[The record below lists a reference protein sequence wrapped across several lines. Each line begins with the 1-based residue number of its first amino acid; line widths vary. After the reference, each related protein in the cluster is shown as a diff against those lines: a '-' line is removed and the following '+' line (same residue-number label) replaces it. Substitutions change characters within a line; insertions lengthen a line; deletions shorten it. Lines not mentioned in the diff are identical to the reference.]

1 MHTKKII
8 VLISIFAVLI
18 LCSTC
23 NRMQTG
29 TAQLKFVV
37 LDAETQ
43 QPTPAKLVFVK
54 GKDDKFD
61 LNIPETFGLAP
72 ENNGFFTAFGKG
84 QVEVPAGKYTIYASR
99 GMEYSIDQKTIN
111 LKKDAVVEQQWSI
124 RREIDPPGYIGA
136 DLHMH
141 TTNSDG
147 HCSEEERVT
156 SLVGAGVE
164 FAVATDH
171 NYVTDFQAAEDKLGV
186 SELISTC
193 PGNEVSTPIGHF
205 NMFPLPSGSTPWDHK
220 VTDGHVVM
228 AYREGLPG
236 TVINQVNHPRW
247 GGLDYFGHLDLLQIT
262 SESTNPKFSFNFEA
276 MEIMNET
283 IGWGLLTGPGNKL
296 SVWDDWFNLLNKGY
310 RITGT
315 GNSDSHVLLSMPAG
329 WPRNYIASATENP
342 GELDPYELTENIIKH
357 QVSVSRG
364 VFVNMTVNEKWPIGA
379 DVVDRDGSVDIRI
392 ELLAPSW
399 IEVEKVVLYGNAREI
414 WSEEID
420 IKDEVL
426 NYRKEIT
433 LNPEVDTW
441 YVVKAEGSKSLWPI
455 IPDQKGIAVT
465 PVGFTNPIWVDIDGA
480 GFETE
485 RDRATQ
491 FIEKYQDNQEDFKAA
506 LKDADWWL
514 QRQILAQL
522 EKESDLEWIMIHNF
536 LSSEME
542 MARKYAYTRFD
553 EKADKENIPLLK
565 SVSTNLSNENER
577 ALLDT
582 YIAKLGPRTEL
593 MDFMFDRILH
603 SDSDLRSEQCKIL
616 SMEKYP
622 KAWQLVAP
630 FVAEGDSGLNV
641 PFAPETNVDFS
652 ESYTGKNG
660 VKITW
665 QQLTAEADGFV
676 DFTKITDDVNNSLG
690 YAYGRIQ
697 SPEEFKTVLFFGS
710 DDGAVI
716 WHNGK
721 EMYRKLVRR
730 GAHEYE
736 ECLPIT
742 LVKGENTFL
751 VKVENRRGTWD
762 FHFQLFDPVGKLS
775 Q

>member
-1 MHTKKII
+1 MKLKKIT
-8 VLISIFAVLI
+8 VLFSIFSI
-18 LCSTC
+18 LLSHSFCS
-23 NRMQTG
+23 RIQTG

-37 LDAETQ
+37 LDEERQ
-43 QPTPAKLVFVK
+43 QPIPAKLVFVK

-61 LNIPETFGLAP
+61 LNIPETYGLAP

-99 GMEYSIDQKTIN
+99 GMEYSIDKKSVN
-111 LKKDAVVEQQWSI
+111 LKKDAVVEQQWTI
-124 RREIDPPGYIGA
+124 KREIDPAGYIGA

-156 SLVGAGVE
+156 SLIGAGVE
-164 FAVATDH
+164 FAVASDH
-171 NYVTDFQAAEDKLGV
+171 NYVTDFQPAEDKLGV
-186 SELISTC
+186 SDLITTC
-193 PGNEVSTPIGHF
+193 PGNEVSTPVGHF
-205 NMFPLPSGSTPWDHK
+205 NMFPLPSGSAPWDHK
-220 VTDGHVVM
+220 VTDGHVIM

-262 SESTNPKFSFNFEA
+262 SESTNPNFSFNFEA

-296 SVWDDWFNLLNKGY
+296 SVWDDWFNFLNKGF
-310 RITGT
+310 RVTGT

-329 WPRNYIASATENP
+329 WPRNYIASSTENP
-342 GELDPYELTENIIKH
+342 GELDPYALTENIIQH
-357 QVSVSRG
+357 RVSVARG
-364 VFVNMTVNEKWPIGA
+364 VFVNMVVNYKWPIGT
-379 DVVDRDGSVDIRI
+379 DVVDTDGSVDIRI
-392 ELLAPSW
+392 EMLAPSW
-399 IEVEKVVLYGNAREI
+399 CNVDKVTLYGNAREI
-414 WSEEID
+414 WSEEIN
-420 IKDEVL
+420 IKAEVL
-426 NYRKEIT
+426 NYQKKIT
-433 LNPEVDTW
+433 LSPKVDTW
-441 YVVKAEGSKSLWPI
+441 YVVKAEGSESLWPI
-455 IPDQKGIAVT
+455 IPDQKGIPVT

-485 RDRATQ
+485 SDRATQ
-491 FIEKYQDNQEDFKAA
+491 FIEKYQDHPDDFKAA
-506 LKDADWWL
+506 VKEADWWL

-522 EKESDLEWIMIHNF
+522 EKDSDLEWIMIYNF
-536 LSSEME
+536 LSLDVE

-553 EKADKENIPLLK
+553 DKADEDNIPLLK
-565 SVSTNLSNENER
+565 SVSNNLSEEKEQ
-577 ALLDT
+577 ALLTT
-582 YIAKLGPRTEL
+582 YIAKLGPKTEL
-593 MDFMFDRILH
+593 MDFMFNRII
-603 SDSDLRSEQCKIL
+603 DSEPVLRSEQCKIL
-616 SMEKYP
+616 SMEQYP
-622 KAWQLVAP
+622 KDWQLVAP

-652 ESYTGKNG
+652 ESYTGKDG
-660 VKITW
+660 MKLIW
-665 QQLTAEADGFV
+665 QPLTAEADGFV
-676 DFTKITDDVNNSLG
+676 DFTKITDEVNNSLG
-690 YAYGRIQ
+690 YAYSSIR
-697 SPEEFKTVLFFGS
+697 SAADFKTVLFFGS

-716 WHNGK
+716 WHNGV

-742 LVKGENTFL
+742 LVKGDNTFL
-751 VKVENRRGTWD
+751 VKVDNRRGTWD